1 MCYCNVPYIP
11 DMIFTLKYYWGDQI
25 KKNEMGMACV
35 MHWEEKLL
43 QGFGWKIWKKQ
54 LVRSECRW

>member
-35 MHWEEKLL
+35 MH
-43 QGFGWKIWKKQ
+43 
-54 LVRSECRW
+54 